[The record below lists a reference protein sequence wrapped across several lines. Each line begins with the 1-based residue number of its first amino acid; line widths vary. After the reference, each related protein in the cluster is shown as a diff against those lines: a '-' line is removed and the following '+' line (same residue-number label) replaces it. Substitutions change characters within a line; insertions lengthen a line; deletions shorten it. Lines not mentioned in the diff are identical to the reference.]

1 MPQKKWPVT
10 FAFVVMILV
19 SGSGVVSAQLSETT
33 SFLANVS
40 NQYRVVPNVVYHVA
54 NNYENKLDL
63 YLPADQVAPHPY

>member
-40 NQYRVVPNVVYHVA
+40 NQYRVVPNVV
-54 NNYENKLDL
+54 
-63 YLPADQVAPHPY
+63 